1 MLFPFLLLQTA
12 TPSPSGSFIT
22 GLLPIVLMVAIF
34 YFLVF
39 MPMRRQ
45 QRATKTMLKS
55 LEAGQTVLTS
65 GGIIGTIVAVN
76 DDTLILRIKP
86 DNLKIQ
92 VARSAVTSLVGSRQ
106 RGQSQSL
113 GHQRTE
119 HSNPRRN

>member
-1 MLFPFLLLQTA
+1 MTVMPFSFLLLQA
-12 TPSPSGSFIT
+12 AGASSGGSFAT
-22 GLLPIVLMVAIF
+22 GLIPIVLMIAIF

-45 QRATKTMLKS
+45 QGKQKEMIKALQN
-55 LEAGQTVLTS
+55 GQTVLTS

-92 VARSAVTSLVGSRQ
+92 VARSAVTSVVSSDDQGKK
-106 RGQSQSL
+106 
-113 GHQRTE
+113 
-119 HSNPRRN
+119 

>member
-1 MLFPFLLLQTA
+1 MLDPLLLLQA
-12 TPSPSGSFIT
+12 AAPGADSFLK

-45 QRATKTMLKS
+45 QKNQKEMVKTLQN
-55 LEAGQTVLTS
+55 GQTVLTS

-92 VARSAVTSLVGSRQ
+92 VARSSVTSLVNTDEPGVKK
-106 RGQSQSL
+106 
-113 GHQRTE
+113 
-119 HSNPRRN
+119 

>member
-1 MLFPFLLLQTA
+1 MPFLFFLLQA
-12 TPSPSGSFIT
+12 APAGADSFVK

-45 QRATKTMLKS
+45 QKNTKEMIKALQN
-55 LEAGQTVLTS
+55 GQTVLTT

-92 VARSAVTSLVGSRQ
+92 VARSAVTSLV
-106 RGQSQSL
+106 
-113 GHQRTE
+113 
-119 HSNPRRN
+119 NPDDSAVKK

>member
-1 MLFPFLLLQTA
+1 MLFSFLLLQA
-12 TPSPSGSFIT
+12 APAGADSFIK

-45 QRATKTMLKS
+45 QRNTKEMIKALQN
-55 LEAGQTVLTS
+55 GQTVLTS

-92 VARSAVTSLVGSRQ
+92 VSRNAVTSLVNADEQGVKK
-106 RGQSQSL
+106 
-113 GHQRTE
+113 
-119 HSNPRRN
+119 

>member
-1 MLFPFLLLQTA
+1 MLFSLILLQA
-12 TPSPSGSFIT
+12 AGKPAPASSFLSG
-22 GLLPIVLMVAIF
+22 LVPIIIMIAIF

-45 QRATKTMLKS
+45 QKNQKEMLKT
-55 LEAGQTVLTS
+55 LQNGQTVLTS

-92 VARSAVTSLVGSRQ
+92 VARSAVTSVVSSDELVKK
-106 RGQSQSL
+106 
-113 GHQRTE
+113 
-119 HSNPRRN
+119 

>member
-1 MLFPFLLLQTA
+1 MLFSFILLQSTA
-12 TPSPSGSFIT
+12 SPSGPASFLS
-22 GLLPIVLMVAIF
+22 GVLPIILMVAIF

-45 QRATKTMLKS
+45 QKNTKAMIAA
-55 LEAGQTVLTS
+55 LENGQTVQTS

-92 VARSAVTSLVGSRQ
+92 VARSSVTGVVGASIPLPS
-106 RGQSQSL
+106 GL
-113 GHQRTE
+113 KNDG
-119 HSNPRRN
+119 

>member
-1 MLFPFLLLQTA
+1 MLDPLLLLQAATA
-12 TPSPSGSFIT
+12 PGADSFLK

-45 QRATKTMLKS
+45 QKNQKEMVKTLQN
-55 LEAGQTVLTS
+55 GQTVLTS

-92 VARSAVTSLVGSRQ
+92 VARSSVTSLVNTDEAGVKK
-106 RGQSQSL
+106 
-113 GHQRTE
+113 
-119 HSNPRRN
+119 